1 MKVLKNNY
9 NMETNKES
17 ETNSFPRKLVCEG
30 CGSELEYNKSDIKFG
45 AFGCGSISCPLC
57 KYKNELYEEDE
68 GLDLTVDNI
77 EFPVHFYHTS
87 LDTGAV
93 DISDEKIKDYIR
105 KGIDYFRENKNES
118 SWFVETGTMFLAMWR
133 MEGDKAYDVVVSK
146 DHYSS
151 FIPFEDVDYKPKWEY
166 DN

>member
-9 NMETNKES
+9 NTEINKES
-17 ETNSFPRKLVCEG
+17 ETNPFPRKLVCEG
-30 CGSELEYNKSDIKFG
+30 CGSELEYNKSDIEFG
-45 AFGCGSISCPLC
+45 AFGCGSINCPLC

-68 GLDLTVDNI
+68 GLDLTADNI

-87 LDTGAV
+87 LDNGAV
-93 DISDEKIKDYIR
+93 DISNEKIKDYIR
-105 KGIDYFRENKNES
+105 KGIDYFRENKNEFY
-118 SWFVETGTMFLAMWR
+118 WFVETGTMFLAMWR
-133 MEGDKAYDVVVSK
+133 MEGDEAYDVVVSK

-151 FIPFEDVDYKPKWEY
+151 FIPFEDADYKPKWEY